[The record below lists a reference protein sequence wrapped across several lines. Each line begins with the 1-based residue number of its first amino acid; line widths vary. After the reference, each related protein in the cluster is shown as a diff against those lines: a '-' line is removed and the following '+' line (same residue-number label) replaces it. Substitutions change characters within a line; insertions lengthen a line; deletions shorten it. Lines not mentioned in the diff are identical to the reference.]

1 MTTRRRVARS
11 VLVIAI
17 TIAVSCMFAACTK
30 TVPRQTGTPQR
41 IVSLSPSTTEALFAL
56 GGGGLLVGR
65 SRYCDYPPEATRL
78 PQVGGY
84 VDPNLEAVLGLAPD
98 LVVGARGPMG
108 TKITDALDQR
118 GIPWFFPKT
127 ESFQEIRTMIGDL
140 GQRTGHDHDAK
151 RILADLDAS
160 LAHTRSRVAGRTKPR
175 TLLVFGFEPI
185 VVAGPAGFA
194 NEILTAAGGENVV
207 REGEA
212 YPTLGMERVLA
223 LDPDVILNAVMSEA
237 NAAARISKDAPGW
250 SKLRAVQAGRV
261 VVISDESVL
270 RPGPRVGRGVNV
282 VAHALFPD
290 LSQDSPK

>member
-1 MTTRRRVARS
+1 MTTRRRAARTALVA
-11 VLVIAI
+11 AI
-17 TIAVSCMFAACTK
+17 VVVVSCALAACTK
-30 TVPRQTGTPQR
+30 TGPRQTGTPQR
-41 IVSLSPSTTEALFAL
+41 IVSLSPSTTETLFAL

-65 SRYCDYPPEATRL
+65 SRYCDYPPEAARL

-127 ESFQEIRTMIGDL
+127 ESFQEIRTMVTDL
-140 GQRTGHDHDAK
+140 GQRTGHVQESK
-151 RILADLDAS
+151 RILADLDVS
-160 LAHTRSRVAGRTKPR
+160 LARTRSSVAGRPKPR

-194 NEILTAAGGENVV
+194 NELITAAGGENAV
-207 REGEA
+207 RDGEA

-223 LDPDVILNAVMSEA
+223 LDPDLILNAVMSEA
-237 NAAARISKDAPGW
+237 NAASRISKDAPGW

-270 RPGPRVGRGVNV
+270 RPGPRVGRGVTI

-290 LSQDSPK
+290 LSLE